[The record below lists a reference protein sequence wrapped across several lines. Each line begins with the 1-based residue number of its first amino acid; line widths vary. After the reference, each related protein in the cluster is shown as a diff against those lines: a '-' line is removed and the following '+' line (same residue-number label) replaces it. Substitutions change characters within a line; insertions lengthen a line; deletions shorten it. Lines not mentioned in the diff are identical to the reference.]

1 MLAVACA
8 KGRDPAQRFGS
19 GAEQSVHDYREA
31 RAGRSVILQRTVLL
45 SGSTERTRCVYVSM
59 LAPFELLWDGQRI
72 GATGTPGPMDNFF
85 PIPAALAR
93 GGPHELELRVALP
106 HASDNWYQAVVIG
119 DYERMIR
126 SRIVGQVIPLSGF
139 GVFVVIGIY
148 YLTLSFATRRRGAAI
163 TFALLCFAAALLAV
177 AETWR
182 WTVGYT
188 YDVQAA
194 RLAVVTALTFAIS
207 LLLPSF
213 YVLELELRRP
223 RVWIAAF
230 IAIVATVVP
239 FPDSSDTRCL
249 WLFGTSLV
257 LSAGTLLAAVPLRGR
272 RIVPGG
278 AAVSILLFAF
288 IRGGFA
294 FSDNAFFIAF
304 CAAIACLL
312 IGMALDQRRQR
323 RDHERLEAALLHKMI
338 EPHFVMNTLTAL
350 MEWVESDPGSGV
362 RFLAAFAEEL
372 RIFSS
377 IARDTKIPIEREIAL
392 CRSHLAV
399 MECRKG
405 KRFHLRADSVD
416 PDGAIPPAVLH
427 TLVENALTHN
437 RYDRDVEF
445 TLREERSRTTRRYI
459 FDAPF
464 AGEPHTSRGDGTGL
478 RYVKA
483 RLERAIPAAGSSR
496 PASAMAV
503 GERPSRCRRE
513 RDPGHRGGR
522 RSCHRPP
529 PRPPDHR
536 HPRPEHRRHDRS
548 QRRGRRRGGVAA
560 AAGRPHPRPQ
570 SRRTRRLRV
579 AARSRSRAL
588 PRDRRLRAY
597 RPRARGVRAR
607 HPRLR
612 GEAVRPRPARPRLEP
627 RVRGRFASP

>member
-19 GAEQSVHDYREA
+19 GAEQSVYDYREV

-45 SGSTERTRCVYVSM
+45 RGSTERTRCVYVSM
-59 LAPFELLWDGQRI
+59 LAPFELLWDGHRI

-85 PIPAALAR
+85 PIPAALAQ
-93 GGPHELELRVALP
+93 GGPHQLELRITLP
-106 HASDNWYQAVVIG
+106 RIDDHNWYQGVVIG

-188 YDVQAA
+188 YDVQAT

-213 YVLELELRRP
+213 FVLELELRRP

-230 IAIVATVVP
+230 VAVISVAALAGSS
-239 FPDSSDTRCL
+239 PDGRCVL
-249 WLFGTSLV
+249 LFGASLL
-257 LSAGTLLAAVPLRGR
+257 LSACTLVAAAPVRGR
-272 RIVPGG
+272 RTIPG
-278 AAVSILLFAF
+278 AAAVIVLVLAF
-288 IRGGFA
+288 VRGGLA
-294 FSDNAFFIAF
+294 FSDNTFFIAF
-304 CAAIACLL
+304 CIAIASLL
-312 IGMALDQRRQR
+312 IGMAIDLRRQR
-323 RDHERLEAALLHKMI
+323 REHERLEAALLHKMI

-350 MEWVESDPGSGV
+350 MEWVENDPASGV
-362 RFLAAFAEEL
+362 RFLEAFAEEL

-377 IARDTKIPIEREIAL
+377 IARDTKIPMEREIAL
-392 CRSHLAV
+392 CRSHLGV

-405 KRFHLRADSVD
+405 QRFRLRAESVD
-416 PDGAIPPAVLH
+416 PGGAIPPAVLH

-437 RYDRDVEF
+437 RYDGEDVEF
-445 TLREERSRTTRRYI
+445 TLREERSPRTRRYI

-464 AGEPHTSRGDGTGL
+464 AATAHGVATHNDGTGL

-483 RLERAIPAAGSSR
+483 RLEESYPGRWALET
-496 PASAMAV
+496 
-503 GERPSRCRRE
+503 GECNGYWRTTIEVPS
-513 RDPGHRGGR
+513 
-522 RSCHRPP
+522 
-529 PRPPDHR
+529 
-536 HPRPEHRRHDRS
+536 
-548 QRRGRRRGGVAA
+548 
-560 AAGRPHPRPQ
+560 
-570 SRRTRRLRV
+570 
-579 AARSRSRAL
+579 
-588 PRDRRLRAY
+588 
-597 RPRARGVRAR
+597 
-607 HPRLR
+607 
-612 GEAVRPRPARPRLEP
+612 
-627 RVRGRFASP
+627 